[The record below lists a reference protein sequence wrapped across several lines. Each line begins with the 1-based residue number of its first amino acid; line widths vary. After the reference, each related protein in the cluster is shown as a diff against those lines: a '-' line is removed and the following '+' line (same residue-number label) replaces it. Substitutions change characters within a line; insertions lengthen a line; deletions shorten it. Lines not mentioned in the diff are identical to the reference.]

1 MDIPVLQ
8 KQENMHFRQSRDD
21 CRDYL
26 TAIMKITCR
35 IHVVLALAAAQC
47 AHSSSETGEFSR

>member
-26 TAIMKITCR
+26 TAIIKIRCR
-35 IHVVLALAAAQC
+35 IHVVLALTAAQF